1 MKAKAAFSLLA
12 VTGSAASLS
21 TVQPAQKPN
30 ITIVPNAYIIEFEP
44 DFHPSLQ
51 PQQRFAQTP
60 VGTKAGYQLRNEF
73 NSVDIFSGISVS
85 FHTDVDLESVRKA
98 NGVKNAWPV
107 TIVPPPE
114 PYYRNG
120 SPKVKS
126 ASSSSQSTTA
136 SSNTTLPN
144 LRGVS
149 GVNQPLLSVN
159 IQKLHDEGIR
169 GKGVQIGIIDS
180 GVDYRHPALGGGFGP
195 GYKIA
200 FGYDFVGD
208 NYDGTNTPM
217 PSPDPL
223 ATCPE
228 GGHGTHTLGK
238 DWRRVIDL

>member
-1 MKAKAAFSLLA
+1 MKVKAAFSLLA
-12 VTGSAASLS
+12 ITGRAASLS
-21 TVQPAQKPN
+21 TVQPAQQPN
-30 ITIVPNAYIIEFEP
+30 VTVVPNAYIIEFEP

-60 VGTKAGYQLRNEF
+60 VGVNAGYQLRHEF
-73 NSVDIFSGISVS
+73 DASEIFSGISVS

-98 NGVKNAWPV
+98 NGVKNAWHV

-114 PYYRNG
+114 PVYGNG
-120 SPKVKS
+120 NSKVQS
-126 ASSSSQSTTA
+126 ISRSSQSTTGG
-136 SSNTTLPN
+136 SNTTLPN

-149 GVNQPLLSVN
+149 GVNQPLLSTN

-169 GKGVQIGIIDS
+169 GKGVQIGIIDT

-208 NYDGTNTPM
+208 NYTGTGATM
-217 PSPDPL
+217 PGPDPL
-223 ATCPE
+223 ATCPS

-238 DWRRVIDL
+238 Y